1 MIKNNKKDIKR
12 NSSIKLKNAK
22 NKEKTMSD
30 MSRKSEKSVSRI
42 DSMRNEKLRRKEWNG
57 TKNVV
62 RNAEMLRNVGVKMLK
77 RGKKSV
83 LEQSGKR
90 NCSIIANIRTSPT
103 VFLIN
108 TRASTFLVILK
119 LLLLNSNYQTRL
131 NSSKILTLSLNH
143 VLRLKKTMKKNKNK
157 RRMLSILNIKNIMTK
172 KRKRKKLIKK
182 KRKDNTRLSLK

>member
-1 MIKNNKKDIKR
+1 
-12 NSSIKLKNAK
+12 
-22 NKEKTMSD
+22 MSD

-42 DSMRNEKLRRKEWNG
+42 DLMRNEKLRRKEWNG

-83 LEQSGKR
+83 LEQLGKL

-103 VFLIN
+103 VFLIS

>member
-1 MIKNNKKDIKR
+1 
-12 NSSIKLKNAK
+12 
-22 NKEKTMSD
+22 
-30 MSRKSEKSVSRI
+30 
-42 DSMRNEKLRRKEWNG
+42 
-57 TKNVV
+57 
-62 RNAEMLRNVGVKMLK
+62 MLRNVGVKMLK

-83 LEQSGKR
+83 LEHLGKR

-143 VLRLKKTMKKNKNK
+143 VLRLKKTMNESK
-157 RRMLSILNIKNIMTK
+157 RRMLSLLNTKSTMTK
-172 KRKRKKLIKK
+172 KPKRKLLEYWISKNAL
-182 KRKDNTRLSLK
+182 RDFGYSEPLPS

>member
-1 MIKNNKKDIKR
+1 
-12 NSSIKLKNAK
+12 
-22 NKEKTMSD
+22 
-30 MSRKSEKSVSRI
+30 
-42 DSMRNEKLRRKEWNG
+42 
-57 TKNVV
+57 
-62 RNAEMLRNVGVKMLK
+62 MLRNVGVKMLK

-83 LEQSGKR
+83 LEQLGKL

>member
-1 MIKNNKKDIKR
+1 
-12 NSSIKLKNAK
+12 
-22 NKEKTMSD
+22 MSD
-30 MSRKSEKSVSRI
+30 MNRKSEKSVSRI
-42 DSMRNEKLRRKEWNG
+42 DLMRNEKLRRKEWNG

-83 LEQSGKR
+83 LEQLGKL

-103 VFLIN
+103 VFLIS